1 MTQTRTGYVTF
12 KERPHYKYRQGE
24 WLFEDG
30 NQLSETFDR
39 LQDAEAYAQEALE
52 LDLVDHVNFYQ
63 KNGRYKKTKSSPYLF
78 KSREELVI
86 MAKKYRKWY
95 KEERV
100 RRFDY
105 DQKAWEARYYKEQT
119 IEYKKKADKYSDL
132 LLQWTQLK
140 VQLKRILTDE

>member
-12 KERPHYKYRQGE
+12 TYKPHYKYREGE

-30 NQLSETFDR
+30 DKLSKTFDR

-78 KSREELVI
+78 KSREELII
-86 MAKKYRKWY
+86 MAKKYRRWY
-95 KEERV
+95 KEEKVIRGQYQ
-100 RRFDY
+100 RT
-105 DQKAWEARYYKEQT
+105 QWEVKYYKEKVL
-119 IEYKKKADKYSDL
+119 EYREKENMYTEVISK
-132 LLQWTQLK
+132 WN
-140 VQLKRILTDE
+140 QLKRLLTDG

>member
-39 LQDAEAYAQEALE
+39 LQDAEAFAQEALE

-86 MAKKYRKWY
+86 MAKNYRRLY
-95 KEERV
+95 KEEKVNRSKYRHKV
-100 RRFDY
+100 WQAD
-105 DQKAWEARYYKEQT
+105 YYKEQA
-119 IEYKKKADKYSDL
+119 IEYKKKADMYADVMS
-132 LLQWTQLK
+132 QWNQFK
-140 VQLKRILTDE
+140 VQLKRFITDE